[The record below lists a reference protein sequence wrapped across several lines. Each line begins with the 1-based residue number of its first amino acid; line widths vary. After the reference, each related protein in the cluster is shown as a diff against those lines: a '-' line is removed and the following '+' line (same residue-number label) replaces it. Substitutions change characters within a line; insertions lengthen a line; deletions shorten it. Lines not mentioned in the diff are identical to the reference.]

1 MSKHAPDGLVVAGL
15 VLEPDRRGG
24 VAKLVHGDA
33 QAGRLFDPFGDL
45 IAEGLGV
52 LAAAGLAGE

>member
-1 MSKHAPDGLVVAGL
+1 
-15 VLEPDRRGG
+15 

-33 QAGRLFDPFGDL
+33 KAGGLFDPFGYL
-45 IAEGLGV
+45 PAEGLGV